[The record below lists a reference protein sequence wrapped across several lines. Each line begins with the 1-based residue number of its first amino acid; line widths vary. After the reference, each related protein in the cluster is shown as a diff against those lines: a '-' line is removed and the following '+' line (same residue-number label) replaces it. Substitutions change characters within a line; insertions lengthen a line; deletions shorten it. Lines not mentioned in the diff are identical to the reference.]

1 MSPWSPFASRVW
13 SHTNA
18 LTSKPP
24 ESSMACRYLVTDRMD
39 RSGMRW
45 VMSATLAVLDLRCS
59 YLSNL
64 WDEFIAFQI
73 QREAQRL

>member
-1 MSPWSPFASRVW
+1 
-13 SHTNA
+13 
-18 LTSKPP
+18 
-24 ESSMACRYLVTDRMD
+24 MACRYLVTDRMD